1 MSAWEALLFHSW
13 SLFISHLLLP
23 FSSRRC
29 WTRSEGHHGEK
40 IKNGSFASDH
50 RSFHI
55 SRCAIKIP
63 EEIVWYGHYWSFSAF
78 KRYNM
83 RCSFEIFLRN
93 GGRNRR
99 LLLASRNCC
108 FLCRRDNFR
117 DRNNA
122 VRINTSFLH
131 VVKVLDFE
139 RKLLFSALL
148 TSDFFPGTLTC
159 AWRILIFSSKIM
171 CNLFWFS
178 RGSWSARQK
187 VESYFANLLLL
198 RATES

>member
-1 MSAWEALLFHSW
+1 
-13 SLFISHLLLP
+13 
-23 FSSRRC
+23 
-29 WTRSEGHHGEK
+29 
-40 IKNGSFASDH
+40 
-50 RSFHI
+50 
-55 SRCAIKIP
+55 
-63 EEIVWYGHYWSFSAF
+63 
-78 KRYNM
+78 M
-83 RCSFEIFLRN
+83 RCSFAIFLWK
-93 GGRNRR
+93 GGHNRR
-99 LLLASRNCC
+99 LLLASQNCY

-139 RKLLFSALL
+139 RKLLFSSLL

-178 RGSWSARQK
+178 RRSWRARQMWNPPPLTCCCWGQQQVSGGFLFILVRMNSVLFVRCFLYDLLGIVKNLAQK
-187 VESYFANLLLL
+187 V
-198 RATES
+198 

>member
-1 MSAWEALLFHSW
+1 M
-13 SLFISHLLLP
+13 
-23 FSSRRC
+23 
-29 WTRSEGHHGEK
+29 
-40 IKNGSFASDH
+40 
-50 RSFHI
+50 
-55 SRCAIKIP
+55 
-63 EEIVWYGHYWSFSAF
+63 WYGHYRSSSVF
-78 KRYNM
+78 KRHNM
-83 RCSFEIFLRN
+83 RCSFEIFLRK

-148 TSDFFPGTLTC
+148 TSDFFQVYWHVHEEYTDLLINNNVEPILDFQEKTGAERQMWNPRPLTC
-159 AWRILIFSSKIM
+159 CCWWQQQVSGGFLFILVRMNSVLSVRYFLYDLLRIVK
-171 CNLFWFS
+171 NL
-178 RGSWSARQK
+178 AQK
-187 VESYFANLLLL
+187 V
-198 RATES
+198 